1 MRSRLA
7 IVFAAA
13 VTFVMSVPLAAHH
26 TGATLLSEETVTMK
40 GTVESWL
47 WSNPHCLLS
56 INITGEDGEAIK
68 WVLETQA
75 PNSVYSAGYR
85 SNSFKNG
92 DEVTVSFQSAA
103 NGQPFGRLSSAVL
116 PDGRQLGG
124 RGRGAAPQGAG
135 PQ

>member
-13 VTFVMSVPLAAHH
+13 VTLLMSVPLAAHH

-56 INITGEDGEAIK
+56 INITGEDGEAVR

-85 SNSFKNG
+85 SNSFKLG
-92 DEVTVSFQSAA
+92 DEVTVTFQAAA

-124 RGRGAAPQGAG
+124 RGGGRGRGAAPQ
-135 PQ
+135 